1 MKKTVSTFL
10 VLVVL
15 VSVAGV
21 ARAAG
26 PHPIATPYG
35 DDAEVGEPSISVE
48 REAARIPTDHLDLGT
63 EHILD
68 QQCQNGGF
76 GWPHADCSA
85 TYHNITAPILL
96 GVLGTYYL
104 TFDGSQLVGALNGGA
119 FDLVYTYPNGEARF
133 GSFTALFMLRLGN
146 VAGNTTFLDHV
157 AVNLFDEL
165 AAGTYGPDD
174 FDTAGWITNIQTGR
188 SGAWVNLRP
197 WEFQAL
203 ISVSK
208 ALGQAGQ
215 DVLFEEAILDGLDTL
230 DNSDPSTVFSDVLGV
245 AGAVKGLAEAR
256 RLSFPPIVAPL
267 HSGVNGIDNLQDLA
281 AYLASLQNPNGSWYW
296 HSNLAAP
303 ATGDEDV
310 QTTAYALLALLEVDR
325 LTAASYQPATEI
337 ARDWVV
343 SLQLP
348 DGGFPEWPGGDEN
361 TEVEGEAVTAI
372 AAFDATIF
380 VDGFEAGNTDLWD
393 AVAP

>member
-1 MKKTVSTFL
+1 MRKTMSVLL
-10 VLVVL
+10 VFAVIA
-15 VSVAGV
+15 SVGGTV
-21 ARAAG
+21 KAAG
-26 PHPIATPYG
+26 PHPIATPFG
-35 DDAEVGEPSISVE
+35 DDAEIGEPSIPVE

-104 TFDGSQLVGALNGGA
+104 TFDGVQLVGALNGGA
-119 FDLVYTYPNGEARF
+119 FDLVYTYANGEARF
-133 GSFTALFMLRLGN
+133 GSFTALYMLRLGN

-157 AVNLFDEL
+157 EVNLFDEL

-174 FDTAGWITNIQTGR
+174 FDTAGWIANIQTGR

-208 ALGQAGQ
+208 ALGQPGQ
-215 DVLFEEAILDGLDTL
+215 DDLFEAAILDGLDTL
-230 DNSDPSTVFSDVLGV
+230 DNSDSSAVFSDILGV
-245 AGAVKGLAEAR
+245 AGAVKGLADAR
-256 RLSFPPIVAPL
+256 ILSFPPIVAPL
-267 HSGVNGIDNLQDLA
+267 HGGVNGIDNLQDLA
-281 AYLASLQNPNGSWYW
+281 AYLASLQNPSGSWYW
-296 HSNLAAP
+296 HSNLSAP
-303 ATGDEDV
+303 TTGDEDV
-310 QTTAYALLALLEVDR
+310 QTTAYATLALLAVDK
-325 LTAASYQPATEI
+325 LTAASYQPATES
-337 ARDWVV
+337 ARDWML

-348 DGGFPEWPGGDEN
+348 DGGFPQWPGGDEN
-361 TEVEGEAVTAI
+361 TEVEGEALTAI

-380 VDGFEAGNTDLWD
+380 VDGFEAGNSNLWG
-393 AVAP
+393 AVVP